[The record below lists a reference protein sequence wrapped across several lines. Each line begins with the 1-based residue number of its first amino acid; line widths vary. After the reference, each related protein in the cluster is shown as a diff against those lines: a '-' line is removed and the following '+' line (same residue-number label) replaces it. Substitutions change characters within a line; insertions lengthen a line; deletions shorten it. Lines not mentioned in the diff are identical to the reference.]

1 MKSKRKQQ
9 KKRRK
14 SSSEREKNYFFFP
27 PPSYLLGSKMSNIK
41 GLILCGGPGIRLRPI
56 TYYFQ
61 KTMIPIGL
69 KQKPLLEYVVRLLRF
84 HGITDLAFLVNYKAE
99 QIVNYFDDG
108 SRFNVNI
115 SYVHDEKLL
124 KGTAGSVLTAFRKG
138 KIDTNDIVL
147 VYYGDILT
155 NMNLKDLQRYHNNKQ
170 SATTVAL
177 TSGFTVRVGL
187 ADLDKEGR
195 IRGFVEKPTLE
206 KPVSIGILVLNG
218 EVLEDMEEL
227 VRKRR
232 RLDLMKD
239 VIPYLIKVGRPVYG
253 YLSDAFWY
261 DVGSTEAYEKLD
273 PRLVEDTF
281 FYLF

>member
-1 MKSKRKQQ
+1 M
-9 KKRRK
+9 
-14 SSSEREKNYFFFP
+14 N
-27 PPSYLLGSKMSNIK
+27 NIK
-41 GLILCGGPGIRLRPI
+41 GLVLCGGPGVRLRPI

-61 KTMIPIGL
+61 KTMIPIGA
-69 KQKPLLEYVVRLLRF
+69 KQKPLLEYVVRLFRF
-84 HGITDLAFLVNYKAE
+84 HGIEDLAFLVNYKAE

-115 SYVHDEKLL
+115 TYIHDEKSL

-138 KIDTNDIVL
+138 KIDTNDTIL

-155 NMNLKDLQRYHNNKQ
+155 NMNLQDLQRYHKNKQ
-170 SATTVAL
+170 ASATVAL
-177 TSGFTVRVGL
+177 ASGFTVRVGL
-187 ADLDKEGR
+187 ADLDGEGR

-206 KPVSIGILVLNG
+206 KPVSVGILIFNG

-227 VRKRR
+227 VEKRH

-261 DVGSTEAYEKLD
+261 DTGSIEAYEKLD
-273 PRLVEDTF
+273 PRLVEDTLS
-281 FYLF
+281 YLFC